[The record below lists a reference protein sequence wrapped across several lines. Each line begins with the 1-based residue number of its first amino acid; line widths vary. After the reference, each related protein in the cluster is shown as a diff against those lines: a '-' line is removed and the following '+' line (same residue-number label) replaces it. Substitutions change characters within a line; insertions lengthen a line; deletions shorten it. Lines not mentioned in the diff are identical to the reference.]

1 MSEVIR
7 KTFDI
12 IAGVDEIQETET
24 FTIPERRQMIVH
36 GTQIID
42 GLLIIK
48 GTLILLG

>member
-1 MSEVIR
+1 MELVNPEE
-7 KTFDI
+7 DI
-12 IAGVDEIQETET
+12 IAGVDEIQSAET
-24 FTIPERRQMIVH
+24 FTIPDRRQMIVH